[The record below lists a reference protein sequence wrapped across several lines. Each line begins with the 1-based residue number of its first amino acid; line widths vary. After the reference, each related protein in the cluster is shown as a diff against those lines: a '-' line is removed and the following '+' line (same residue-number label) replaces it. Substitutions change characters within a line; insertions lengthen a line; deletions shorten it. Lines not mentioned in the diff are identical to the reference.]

1 MQAQEEKEQQRK
13 RREQV
18 QKEMEERKMKVQRDK
33 QVIVQSRVRSVRRQQ
48 YEVMRVV
55 GELKNESRARVE

>member
-1 MQAQEEKEQQRK
+1 
-13 RREQV
+13 
-18 QKEMEERKMKVQRDK
+18 MEERKMKVQKDK

-48 YEVMRVV
+48 YEVMKVV